1 MYSVIIPT
9 MWIPETFCDQLRSL
23 CIDPNVSEI
32 IIINNQAE
40 STPKHS
46 ILLNSKIRMI
56 NQEKNIFVNP
66 AWNLGVSLATNNQ
79 ICILND
85 DLLFDTKVFGLITE
99 EVLLACGLVGINMFD
114 FTGDLRYNSI
124 KTDDHPFGFGCMMFI
139 HKSRYL
145 RIPEQLRVMYGDSY
159 LITRLR
165 TKYPLMVVNGLNNNG
180 VVSATCRN
188 SEVSSIIGAVEQSET
203 EYWNYMKDNYDI

>member
-9 MWIPETFCDQLRSL
+9 MWVPVTFCDQLNSL
-23 CIDPNVSEI
+23 CRSPDVSEI
-32 IIINNQAE
+32 IIINNKVE
-40 STPKHS
+40 STPNHS
-46 ILLNSKIRMI
+46 ILSDPKIRMI
-56 NQEKNIFVNP
+56 NQESNIFVNP

-99 EVLLACGLVGINMFD
+99 EVLLSCGLVGINMLD
-114 FTGDLRYNSI
+114 FTGDLQYNSI
-124 KTDDHPFGFGCMMFI
+124 ENDAHPFGFGCMMFI

-165 TKYPLMVVNGLNNNG
+165 IKYPLMIVTGLNNNG

-188 SEVSSIIGAVEQSET
+188 PEVANIIGAVEQSEI

>member
-1 MYSVIIPT
+1 MYTVIIPT
-9 MWIPETFCDQLRSL
+9 MWIPETFCNQLRSL

-32 IIINNQAE
+32 IIINNKVE

-46 ILLNSKIRMI
+46 ILVNPKIQMI

-85 DLLFDTKVFGLITE
+85 DLLFDTKVFDLITE
-99 EVLLACGLVGINMFD
+99 EVLLSCGLVGINMFD

-124 KTDDHPFGFGCMMFI
+124 GNDTHPFGFGCMMFI
-139 HKSRYL
+139 HKSMYL
-145 RIPEQLRVMYGDSY
+145 PIPEPLKVMYGDSY

-165 TKYPLMVVNGLNNNG
+165 IKYPLMVVKGLNNNG

-188 SEVSSIIGAVEQSET
+188 SEVQNMISDVEQSDAQ
-203 EYWNYMKDNYDI
+203 YWNIMKDNYDI

>member
-1 MYSVIIPT
+1 MYTVIIPT
-9 MWIPETFCDQLRSL
+9 MWIPHTFLDQLGSL
-23 CIDPNVSEI
+23 CRSPDVSEI
-32 IIINNQAE
+32 IIINNKVE
-40 STPKHS
+40 YTPNHS
-46 ILLNSKIRMI
+46 ILSDPKIRMI
-56 NQEKNIFVNP
+56 NQESNIFVNP

-99 EVLLACGLVGINMFD
+99 EVLLSCGLVGINMFD
-114 FTGDLRYNSI
+114 FTGELRYNSI
-124 KTDDHPFGFGCMMFI
+124 ETDAHPFGFGCMMFI

-165 TKYPLMVVNGLNNNG
+165 TKYPLMIVTGLNNNG

-188 SEVSSIIGAVEQSET
+188 PEVLRIISDIEQSET